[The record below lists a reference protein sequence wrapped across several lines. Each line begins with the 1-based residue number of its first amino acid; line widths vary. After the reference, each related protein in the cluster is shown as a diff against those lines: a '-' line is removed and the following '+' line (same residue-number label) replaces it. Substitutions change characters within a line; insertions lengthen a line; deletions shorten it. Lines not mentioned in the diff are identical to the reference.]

1 MQQITLNVTSLVQT
15 AKEKNLLFYPLI
27 MHILLSVLKTNKNI
41 ICEQPG
47 GTFIQ
52 THFHPDFLIFYKNYV
67 NDCFFNA
74 TATDLSNKD
83 VVSFALSEHS
93 FPKADFVLSAFDE
106 RDFQTFL
113 DISLNIEV
121 PSDFETRCQQAILSF

>member
-27 MHILLSVLKTNKNI
+27 MHILLSVLKTNKNV

-67 NDCFFNA
+67 NDCFFKSA
-74 TATDLSNKD
+74 ATDLSAQD

-106 RDFQTFL
+106 RNFQTFL
-113 DISLNIEV
+113 DISLNIDV
-121 PSDFETRCQQAILSF
+121 PADFEVCCQQAILSF